1 MSAYNTDDEA
11 LLGDLCKQNGVPL
24 TILNHL
30 LELERDL
37 LGMDRRHGLYEKI
50 GEILEQATRKDL

>member
-24 TILNHL
+24 TILNHF
-30 LELERDL
+30 
-37 LGMDRRHGLYEKI
+37 
-50 GEILEQATRKDL
+50 